1 MSDVF
6 RTQVENNSDEDRKL
20 NKFLIAMSWLAA
32 AATVKKEGGL
42 LCIIPW
48 HRTFIIY
55 LYVQVVPEFTYRV
68 GTTCQ
73 KFVANCRVL
82 NYFSECIILSLKLAK
97 LILST

>member
-68 GTTCQ
+68 ATKGQITS
-73 KFVANCRVL
+73 KAN
-82 NYFSECIILSLKLAK
+82 FEAFI
-97 LILST
+97 

>member
-48 HRTFIIY
+48 YRTFIIY
-55 LYVQVVPEFTYRV
+55 LCVSSLHIEL
-68 GTTCQ
+68 
-73 KFVANCRVL
+73 VL
-82 NYFSECIILSLKLAK
+82 LVRNLLL
-97 LILST
+97 